1 MLHNLFFHI
10 EALPLPHCV
19 HVLPGLVLGIR
30 LLPKVQ
36 VLLLSGWHPEGVTGN
51 DLKERRRQERP
62 GEADVK
68 FCQSLAKETTSAKG
82 ISSS

>member
-1 MLHNLFFHI
+1 MFHNLFFHI

-19 HVLPGLVLGIR
+19 HVLPGLVFGIC

-36 VLLLSGWHPEGVTGN
+36 VLLLSGWYPEGVTGN
-51 DLKERRRQERP
+51 DLIERQDRP

-68 FCQSLAKETTSAKG
+68 FCQSLAKETTSAKD

>member
-1 MLHNLFFHI
+1 MFHNLFFHI

-19 HVLPGLVLGIR
+19 HVLPGLVLGIC

-36 VLLLSGWHPEGVTGN
+36 VLLLSGRHPEGVTGD
-51 DLKERRRQERP
+51 DLIERRRQDRS

-68 FCQSLAKETTSAKG
+68 FCQSLAKETTSAKDV
-82 ISSS
+82 SSF